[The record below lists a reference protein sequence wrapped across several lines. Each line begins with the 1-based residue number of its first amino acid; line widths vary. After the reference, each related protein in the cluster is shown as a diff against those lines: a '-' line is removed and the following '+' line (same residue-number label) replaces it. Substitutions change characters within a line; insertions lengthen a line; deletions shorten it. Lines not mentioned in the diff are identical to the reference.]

1 MDISALQKQIGSDV
15 ASNRT
20 PLFLIADTGSSL
32 CGQVDNIL
40 RLQDVCRANAIW
52 LHCRG
57 HSLAAIAVTHGSS
70 GVMAG
75 GEVKP
80 IADSISL
87 NLGSWLGLPNLPV
100 AVSFFLSNISLSM
113 TIKMYHLQLLH
124 RQIQNNAL
132 SVFESDPVLSRRLS
146 ALSLWT
152 TMQALGRD
160 TISER
165 IIQAFESC
173 RIMYDIVSKS
183 DGVRILVSKF

>member
-15 ASNRT
+15 SSNRT

-57 HSLAAIAVTHGSS
+57 HSLAAIAVTHDSS

-100 AVSFFLSNISLSM
+100 AVSSNYPSSVSTWRSTFSIYSFYTGKSKIMLCLSLNRIRC
-113 TIKMYHLQLLH
+113 YRDACLLFH
-124 RQIQNNAL
+124 SGLHFKLLVVTQFR
-132 SVFESDPVLSRRLS
+132 S
-146 ALSLWT
+146 ALYRHLN
-152 TMQALGRD
+152 LV
-160 TISER
+160 
-165 IIQAFESC
+165 ESC
-173 RIMYDIVSKS
+173 TT
-183 DGVRILVSKF
+183 

>member
-70 GVMAG
+70 GIMAG

-100 AVSFFLSNISLSM
+100 AVSSCYSSL
-113 TIKMYHLQLLH
+113 
-124 RQIQNNAL
+124 
-132 SVFESDPVLSRRLS
+132 LS
-146 ALSLWT
+146 A
-152 TMQALGRD
+152 
-160 TISER
+160 
-165 IIQAFESC
+165 
-173 RIMYDIVSKS
+173 
-183 DGVRILVSKF
+183 